1 MNYTTEAIERKVD
14 QFESTSQ
21 EIEKRVGVIVIRL
34 LLIAFISVIL
44 IGGFGVL
51 GILSGIVANT
61 PDVASVNIAP
71 SGYATFIYD
80 SDGNQLQ
87 KLTTSNSNRI
97 SVSLDKVP
105 VALQKAV
112 IAVEDE
118 RFYLHNGIDAK
129 GIVRA
134 FVVGIRNRFRFTEGA
149 STITQQLLKNNV
161 FTNWTEESRVDS
173 VKRKIQEQFLAVELE
188 EKLEEE
194 LGSKQAAKDR
204 ILENYLNTI
213 NLGAGTYG
221 VQAASRKYFGKDVE
235 SLTLSEA
242 TVIAGITQN
251 PSRYNPIRQP
261 EKNAERRIK
270 ILNDMVE
277 QGYISQ
283 QSMDEALADPVYD
296 RIANTQ
302 STNEQVTTIYSY
314 FVDELT
320 EQVVSDLMRQ
330 KGYTENQAYQALY
343 SGGLRIYT
351 TQDMEIQAIMDEVY
365 ANPANFPEGT
375 KYSLDWAL
383 SVANSEGEVTNY
395 SREMLRNFYRE
406 NLDPSFSILAFES
419 EEQARNFVSDYKS
432 HVVNEEAGDVIIA
445 ERFSCA
451 PEPQSSM
458 VLMDQKTGYVKGLIG
473 GRGEKTASLTLNRAT
488 NSTRQ
493 PGSTF
498 KILSTYSYALDSG
511 MKTLASTYLDD
522 EITYEDGTPVS
533 NSNNTYTHVI
543 I

>member
-1 MNYTTEAIERKVD
+1 MNYTTDAIERKID

-21 EIEKRVGVIVIRL
+21 EIEKRVGVIMIRL

-80 SDGNQLQ
+80 SEGNQLQ

-134 FVVGIRNRFRFTEGA
+134 FVVGVRNRFRFTEGA

-283 QSMDEALADPVYD
+283 ESMDEALADPVYD
-296 RIANTQ
+296 RIANAQ
-302 STNEQVTTIYSY
+302 STNE
-314 FVDELT
+314 
-320 EQVVSDLMRQ
+320 
-330 KGYTENQAYQALY
+330 
-343 SGGLRIYT
+343 
-351 TQDMEIQAIMDEVY
+351 
-365 ANPANFPEGT
+365 
-375 KYSLDWAL
+375 
-383 SVANSEGEVTNY
+383 
-395 SREMLRNFYRE
+395 
-406 NLDPSFSILAFES
+406 
-419 EEQARNFVSDYKS
+419 
-432 HVVNEEAGDVIIA
+432 
-445 ERFSCA
+445 
-451 PEPQSSM
+451 
-458 VLMDQKTGYVKGLIG
+458 
-473 GRGEKTASLTLNRAT
+473 
-488 NSTRQ
+488 
-493 PGSTF
+493 
-498 KILSTYSYALDSG
+498 
-511 MKTLASTYLDD
+511 
-522 EITYEDGTPVS
+522 
-533 NSNNTYTHVI
+533 
-543 I
+543 

>member
-1 MNYTTEAIERKVD
+1 M
-14 QFESTSQ
+14 
-21 EIEKRVGVIVIRL
+21 
-34 LLIAFISVIL
+34 
-44 IGGFGVL
+44 
-51 GILSGIVANT
+51 
-61 PDVASVNIAP
+61 
-71 SGYATFIYD
+71 
-80 SDGNQLQ
+80 
-87 KLTTSNSNRI
+87 
-97 SVSLDKVP
+97 P

-134 FVVGIRNRFRFTEGA
+134 FVVGVRNRFRFTEGA

-283 QSMDEALADPVYD
+283 ESMDEALADPVYD
-296 RIANTQ
+296 RIANAQ

-419 EEQARNFVSDYKS
+419 EDQARNYVNDYKS

-458 VLMDQKTGYVKGLIG
+458 VLMDQRTGYVKGLIG

-533 NSNNTYTHVI
+533 NSNNAYTHEMMNIRERCRRLRISHRRLHTTSCSSTDLRPCPKEMTSISRLPSAVSTTVLPTSS
-543 I
+543 

>member
-134 FVVGIRNRFRFTEGA
+134 FVVGVRNRFRFTEGA

-296 RIANTQ
+296 RIANAQ

-406 NLDPSFSILAFES
+406 NLDPSFYF
-419 EEQARNFVSDYKS
+419 R
-432 HVVNEEAGDVIIA
+432 
-445 ERFSCA
+445 
-451 PEPQSSM
+451 SS
-458 VLMDQKTGYVKGLIG
+458 
-473 GRGEKTASLTLNRAT
+473 
-488 NSTRQ
+488 
-493 PGSTF
+493 
-498 KILSTYSYALDSG
+498 
-511 MKTLASTYLDD
+511 
-522 EITYEDGTPVS
+522 
-533 NSNNTYTHVI
+533 
-543 I
+543 

>member
-1 MNYTTEAIERKVD
+1 MNYTTDAIERKID

-21 EIEKRVGVIVIRL
+21 EIEKRVGVIMIRL

-80 SDGNQLQ
+80 SEGNQLQ

-134 FVVGIRNRFRFTEGA
+134 FVVGVRNRFRFTEGA

-235 SLTLSEA
+235 SLTLSAASRKYFGKDVESLTLSEA

-283 QSMDEALADPVYD
+283 ESMDEALADPVYD
-296 RIANTQ
+296 RIANAQ
-302 STNEQVTTIYSY
+302 STNE
-314 FVDELT
+314 
-320 EQVVSDLMRQ
+320 
-330 KGYTENQAYQALY
+330 
-343 SGGLRIYT
+343 
-351 TQDMEIQAIMDEVY
+351 
-365 ANPANFPEGT
+365 
-375 KYSLDWAL
+375 
-383 SVANSEGEVTNY
+383 
-395 SREMLRNFYRE
+395 
-406 NLDPSFSILAFES
+406 
-419 EEQARNFVSDYKS
+419 
-432 HVVNEEAGDVIIA
+432 
-445 ERFSCA
+445 
-451 PEPQSSM
+451 
-458 VLMDQKTGYVKGLIG
+458 
-473 GRGEKTASLTLNRAT
+473 
-488 NSTRQ
+488 
-493 PGSTF
+493 
-498 KILSTYSYALDSG
+498 
-511 MKTLASTYLDD
+511 
-522 EITYEDGTPVS
+522 
-533 NSNNTYTHVI
+533 
-543 I
+543 